1 MMRRSSNLLWRRLQ
15 TSGGL
20 LLALLGLPAAAAPG
34 ALPPVLLNALRAA
47 QIEPT
52 ALGLLV
58 QPLDADSPS
67 WAWQA
72 DKPLNPA
79 SLVKLITSAAAL
91 DTLGPAWQWQTPV
104 WLQGTLDE
112 QGRLDG
118 TLTIQG
124 SGDPRLGIEPLNTAL
139 RRLQTQLG
147 LREVRGPL
155 VLDRSAFAPDKR
167 DPADFDGEPWRVGN
181 ALPEALLLQAKSIT
195 FNFRPEGRQVRITA
209 EPPFEPPQTLPL
221 ASGPCGDWREALKL
235 DWSRARVRFAGSY
248 PQACG
253 EQAWTLADPDPASYP
268 ARLLTQ
274 LAHEQGLR
282 WAEVREGPAPPEPP
296 TLRIPGPTVAEAVR
310 DMNKHSSNL
319 MAQQLLLSLA
329 RAAGVA
335 PVNGD
340 TAAAWLQTWF
350 DAHGGRA
357 GGVASRLVNGS
368 GLARETRVT
377 AAQLAALLRWGW
389 QQPWMPEW
397 LASLPVAGLDGTLA
411 RQPTR
416 YGPALGRAHL
426 KTGTLRDATALGGIV
441 HTRDGRRLIVVALV
455 NHPQAGAAR
464 PALDALLRWLAQ
476 DAEAPATTAAAA
488 GPSDPPA
495 SAPAR
500 HSPTR

>member
-1 MMRRSSNLLWRRLQ
+1 M
-15 TSGGL
+15 
-20 LLALLGLPAAAAPG
+20 
-34 ALPPVLLNALRAA
+34 LLNALRAA

-52 ALGLLV
+52 ALG
-58 QPLDADSPS
+58 PARAAPDADSPS

-155 VLDRSAFAPDKR
+155 VLDRSAFAPTS
-167 DPADFDGEPWRVGN
+167 G
-181 ALPEALLLQAKSIT
+181 
-195 FNFRPEGRQVRITA
+195 
-209 EPPFEPPQTLPL
+209 TLPTLMANPGAWAMPSPRPAAASQVHHLQLPARGAAGASRPSPRSSRRRPCRWRAALWRL
-221 ASGPCGDWREALKL
+221 ARGPQARLEPGPCALCRQL
-235 DWSRARVRFAGSY
+235 PAGLRRAGL
-248 PQACG
+248 
-253 EQAWTLADPDPASYP
+253 TLADPDPASYP

-274 LAHEQGLR
+274 LAHEQGLALGR
-282 WAEVREGPAPPEPP
+282 GARGPSAARAP

-350 DAHGGRA
+350 DAHGG
-357 GGVASRLVNGS
+357 
-368 GLARETRVT
+368 
-377 AAQLAALLRWGW
+377 AAPAVWPA
-389 QQPWMPEW
+389 
-397 LASLPVAGLDGTLA
+397 A
-411 RQPTR
+411 RQW
-416 YGPALGRAHL
+416 LRAW
-426 KTGTLRDATALGGIV
+426 R
-441 HTRDGRRLIVVALV
+441 
-455 NHPQAGAAR
+455 AR
-464 PALDALLRWLAQ
+464 PASR
-476 DAEAPATTAAAA
+476 
-488 GPSDPPA
+488 
-495 SAPAR
+495 
-500 HSPTR
+500 